1 MCITRMSHS
10 ESAEDYI
17 RRTAAERIMI
27 IDGAMG
33 TEIQKKRLTDE
44 QFRGDRF
51 KDHPHELKGNNDLLS
66 ITCPEVIYGIHKAY
80 LLAGADFVETNTFN
94 GTSISQKDYHLEEIV
109 YELNK
114 TSAALAKKA
123 CLDVEKECP
132 GRRCFV
138 AGAIGPTSVTLS
150 VSPSVENAAIR
161 NSTFAAMVE
170 SYKVAV
176 QGLMDGGADVLFV
189 ETIFDTLN
197 AKAALFAIDEFFQA
211 LGTKRPLL
219 VISGTIVD
227 MSGRTLSG
235 QTTEA
240 FYTSVAH
247 SDPFCVGLNCALGP
261 GQMTPFIQRL
271 SKVSDCLCH
280 AYPNAGLP
288 NAMGGYDETPAQ
300 VAAAIR
306 EWALSGFVNMV
317 GGCCGTS
324 PAHIAA
330 IAAAVAGIKPRT
342 PSPRPASVM
351 MLSGLEAVNITPA
364 VNFVNIGERC
374 NVAGSIQFKKLI
386 VNGQYD
392 AAIEIAKAQ
401 VENGAQVLD
410 FNFDDGMLD
419 GAAAMRRFCNLC
431 VTEPDI
437 AKASPVAAGLVA
449 LLLIH
454 DAGAICVR
462 QQQIF
467 YYRGRA
473 AMRTGQVHCELDIF
487 EGRRS
492 RIHRACQEGQALR
505 CCRHRDGF

>member
-1 MCITRMSHS
+1 MKEKYGYLRVSLRIEYLFQHIHTRIHTSMSHP

-44 QFRGDRF
+44 QFRGERF

-66 ITCPEVIYGIHKAY
+66 ITCPEVIYDIHKAY
-80 LLAGADFVETNTFN
+80 LVAGADFVETNTFN
-94 GTSISQKDYHLEEIV
+94 GTSISQKDYHLEDIV

-114 TSAALAKKA
+114 TSASLAKRA
-123 CLDVEKECP
+123 CLDVEREYP

-161 NSTFAAMVE
+161 NSTFTAMVE

-176 QGLMDGGADVLFV
+176 RGLMDGGADVLFV

-197 AKAALFAIDEFFQA
+197 AKAALFAIDEHFQA

-271 SKVSDCLCH
+271 SKVSSCLCH

-306 EWALSGFVNMV
+306 EWALSGYVNMV

-330 IAAAVAGIKPRT
+330 ISAAVAGIKPRT
-342 PSPRPASVM
+342 PSPRSTAVM
-351 MLSGLEAVNITPA
+351 MLSGLEAVNISPS

-437 AKASPVAAGLVA
+437 AKVASPVDNCSACCCFEFVPP
-449 LLLIH
+449 LIITI
-454 DAGAICVR
+454 GTGTLRVG
-462 QQQIF
+462 QQQI
-467 YYRGRA
+467 
-473 AMRTGQVHCELDIF
+473 
-487 EGRRS
+487 
-492 RIHRACQEGQALR
+492 
-505 CCRHRDGF
+505 

>member
-1 MCITRMSHS
+1 M
-10 ESAEDYI
+10 EV
-17 RRTAAERIMI
+17 
-27 IDGAMG
+27 
-33 TEIQKKRLTDE
+33 E
-44 QFRGDRF
+44 Q
-51 KDHPHELKGNNDLLS
+51 
-66 ITCPEVIYGIHKAY
+66 
-80 LLAGADFVETNTFN
+80 
-94 GTSISQKDYHLEEIV
+94 
-109 YELNK
+109 
-114 TSAALAKKA
+114 
-123 CLDVEKECP
+123 ECP

-161 NSTFAAMVE
+161 NSTFTAMVE

-197 AKAALFAIDEFFQA
+197 AKAALFAIDEHFQA
-211 LGTKRPLL
+211 LGTRRPLL

-247 SDPFCVGLNCALGP
+247 SEPFCVGLNCALGP

-306 EWALSGFVNMV
+306 EWALSGYVNMV

-342 PSPRPASVM
+342 PSVRPASVM
-351 MLSGLEAVNITPA
+351 MLSGLEAVNISPA

-386 VNGQYD
+386 VAGQYD

-437 AKASPVAAGLVA
+437 AKVATAAAWYASSQLTRPSGAFRAG
-449 LLLIH
+449 
-454 DAGAICVR
+454 
-462 QQQIF
+462 QQQVF
-467 YYRGRA
+467 HYRSRA
-473 AMRTGQVHCELDIF
+473 SVRSGQVHRELHF
-487 EGRRS
+487 SEGGRGGV
-492 RIHRACQEGQALR
+492 H
-505 CCRHRDGF
+505 